1 MSFHSLWLSIGGGP
15 TPPEARSVQ
24 AAHLILFVEDQARS
38 RDFYQVVLARKPRLD
53 VPGMTEFDLLAGAVL
68 GLMPT
73 SSARRLELPTG
84 KGGSELY
91 LVVPEIQSMVAR
103 AVAAG
108 ATVVSPLG
116 LRDWGAR
123 VAYLQDLDGHLLA
136 LADRVVG

>member
-1 MSFHSLWLSIGGGP
+1 M
-15 TPPEARSVQ
+15 Q

-53 VPGMTEFDLLAGAVL
+53 VPGMTEFVLLDGAVL

-73 SSARRLELPTG
+73 RSARRLQLPTG

-91 LVVPEIQSMVAR
+91 LVVPETAQMVAR
-103 AVAAG
+103 AVEAG
-108 ATVVSPLG
+108 ATVVNPLG
-116 LRDWGAR
+116 WRDWGAQ
-123 VAYLQDLDGHLLA
+123 VAYLQDPDGHLLA